1 MDATDSFVTP
11 RGGAFMN
18 EIIRERAL
26 WAVFGIIVLFF
37 LFLLSGG
44 LYTITPPNGPVDTAY
59 KMNRLT
65 GKVWLIKTYAKQVGQ
80 VRVLSA
86 RQAEVE
92 KTREVTEA
100 DIPLGA
106 MAENAPRSGRR

>member
-1 MDATDSFVTP
+1 MESSDSFFAQ
-11 RGGAFMN
+11 RGSSVM
-18 EIIRERAL
+18 RVRAL
-26 WAVFGIIVLFF
+26 WAVFGVMVLFF

-80 VRVLSA
+80 IRVVSA

-100 DIPLGA
+100 DVPPVA
-106 MAENAPRSGRR
+106 MAESAPSRSTRR

>member
-1 MDATDSFVTP
+1 MKDKV
-11 RGGAFMN
+11 G
-18 EIIRERAL
+18 
-26 WAVFGIIVLFF
+26 WAVGVVVVFFF

-44 LYTITPPNGPVDTAY
+44 LYTITPPAGPVDTAY

-65 GKVWLIKTYAKQVGQ
+65 GKVWLIKTYTKQVGQ
-80 VRVLSA
+80 VRVLAA

-100 DIPLGA
+100 DVPPVA
-106 MAENAPRSGRR
+106 MAESVPSRSTRR

>member
-1 MDATDSFVTP
+1 METSDSFFGQRGSFVTK
-11 RGGAFMN
+11 
-18 EIIRERAL
+18 ERVL
-26 WAVFGIIVLFF
+26 WAVFGVMVLFF

-44 LYTITPPNGPVDTAY
+44 LYTITSPNGPVDTAY

-80 VRVLSA
+80 IRVLSA

-100 DIPLGA
+100 DVPPVV
-106 MAENAPRSGRR
+106 MSESAPSRSTRR